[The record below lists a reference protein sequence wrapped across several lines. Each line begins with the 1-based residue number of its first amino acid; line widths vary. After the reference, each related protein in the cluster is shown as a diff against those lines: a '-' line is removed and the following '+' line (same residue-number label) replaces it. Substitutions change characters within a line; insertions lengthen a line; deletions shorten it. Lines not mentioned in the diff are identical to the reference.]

1 MKRCQMELYLTLS
14 KIKNSNISVRPRLPR
29 QKIPPFSGDLLHF
42 QLFWEIF
49 DSSTHENT
57 SASRSN

>member
-29 QKIPPFSGDLLHF
+29 SPFSGDPLHF